1 MFTIVVVDVSVTES
15 KLFVQ
20 TRQKAIMVTQ
30 LTATAIPSLSSSATA
45 LLPSFFQSI
54 CQNQSQKTKKVDQE
68 KTSQSIL
75 CKDKWIDY
83 LRCIHK
89 TYIYSIRIDGKYT
102 SF

>member
-45 LLPSFFQSI
+45 LLPSFFSEYLSESEPKNQKGRPRE
-54 CQNQSQKTKKVDQE
+54 NQSV
-68 KTSQSIL
+68 
-75 CKDKWIDY
+75 
-83 LRCIHK
+83 
-89 TYIYSIRIDGKYT
+89 YT
-102 SF
+102 L

>member
-1 MFTIVVVDVSVTES
+1 MMCKKYMCMFTTVVVDVSVTES

-30 LTATAIPSLSSSATA
+30 LTATAIPSPSSSAAA

-68 KTSQSIL
+68 KTSHSIYFVRTNGL
-75 CKDKWIDY
+75 T
-83 LRCIHK
+83 
-89 TYIYSIRIDGKYT
+89 TYGDGVYT
-102 SF
+102 QCA